1 MQMMNSTSISPV
13 NGAIQAVHM
22 VADDEP
28 QAAQRHANR
37 GSIMSGP
44 ARVGLLLGDP
54 CGIGPELVAK
64 LLAGGERD
72 PGVASVVIGEPRV
85 LARGAERAGVDLRL
99 PEVSGSD
106 AVTEGTAALLRGPSI
121 DLADAP
127 IGQVSAQAGAYVLDA
142 FRQALGLAQA
152 GALDAICFAP
162 CNKQAMHEGG
172 LAFEDELRFF
182 AHELGHA
189 GYVGEINTTGD
200 LATTRV
206 TSHVPLAAV
215 AELITEDAVLNAT
228 RLAHATLR
236 AAGKARPRIAVAG
249 LNPHAGD
256 GGIFGRE
263 EIDVIAPA
271 IERAAAEQIAA
282 SGPYP
287 ADTIFVRAKDGEFDA
302 VVTMYHDQGQIAMKL
317 LGFERGITILAGLP
331 VPITTPAHGSAFDI
345 AGTGAAR
352 VDALRQAYR
361 TACRMARNRH
371 ATVTAAPGHAGAGS
385 RSNPLG
391 FDRL

>member
-1 MQMMNSTSISPV
+1 
-13 NGAIQAVHM
+13 
-22 VADDEP
+22 
-28 QAAQRHANR
+28 
-37 GSIMSGP
+37 MSRP

-64 LLAGGERD
+64 LLAGGELD
-72 PGVASVVIGEPRV
+72 PGVAMIVIGEPRV
-85 LARGAERAGVDLRL
+85 LARGAEHAGVDLWL
-99 PEVSGSD
+99 PEVSSPDGVAEGS
-106 AVTEGTAALLRGPSI
+106 AALMPEPSL
-121 DLADAP
+121 DPADVP
-127 IGQVSAQAGAYVLDA
+127 IGQVSAEAGAYVLDA
-142 FRQALGLAQA
+142 FRRALALAQ
-152 GALDAICFAP
+152 GGGLDAICFAP

-182 AHELGHA
+182 AHELGFD
-189 GYVGEINTTGD
+189 GYVGEINATGK

-215 AELITEDAVLNAT
+215 AELITEDTVLKAT
-228 RLAHATLR
+228 RLAHDTLR
-236 AAGKARPRIAVAG
+236 AAGDPHPRIAVAG

-271 IERAAAEQIAA
+271 VARAKAEQIAA
-282 SGPYP
+282 AGPYP
-287 ADTIFVRAKDGEFDA
+287 ADTVFLRARDGEFDA

-317 LGFERGITILAGLP
+317 MGFERGITILAGLP

-352 VDALRQAYR
+352 VDALRQAYL
-361 TACRMARNRH
+361 TACRMARGRQ
-371 ATVTAAPGHAGAGS
+371 G
-385 RSNPLG
+385 
-391 FDRL
+391 